1 MDVTELTRDQ
11 LAELKQSYLIEL
23 DDEGTLKEIADMD
36 CVSWGDLANA
46 DEIVPDYVVFHH
58 YDGVLFSED
67 DFSCTAGMER

>member
-11 LAELKQSYLIEL
+11 LAELKQAYLIEL
-23 DDEGTLKEIADMD
+23 DDEGTLKEIAGMD

-46 DEIVPDYVVFHH
+46 DEIVPDDVVFHH

-67 DFSCTAGMER
+67 DFSCTAGMEG